1 MDMTA
6 LLHMLLQE
14 MSFSGRPAAKQ
25 LIRFHRP
32 EWFAAFGEGLRTLR
46 RDRPELQHIRELPL
60 IRAWSCP
67 VPESVAQL
75 LSRYPNEFTIEDD
88 ALIAIQAAS
97 HRPVSWE
104 RGIPWGVRQIKAPQA
119 WGTTTGHRVHIGVID
134 TGADYRHPDL
144 RQSLMRGVNFVHR
157 GMPPYDDNGHGTHIA
172 GTIAAANQMYG
183 IIGVAP
189 RALIHP
195 VKSFD
200 ENGAAYVS
208 DIINGIEW
216 CVRNGMHIINM
227 SFGMK
232 SRSKSLLQ
240 AVTQAYQSGVTVV
253 ASSGNDAKRKS
264 IDYPARYP
272 QTISVGATDRMR
284 RIAPFSNRGQF
295 VDIYAPGEKIVS
307 SWIKGKYHEMSG
319 TSMATSHISGAIAL
333 LLAMRPRLKPGEI
346 KALLRRTAN
355 PIRSRKSR
363 NVQAKVP
370 GEVDV
375 VRLLKEAERL

>member
-32 EWFAAFGEGLRTLR
+32 ERFAAFSEALRTPH
-46 RDRPELQHIRELPL
+46 RDRPGLQRIRELPIIL
-60 IRAWSCP
+60 AWSCP
-67 VPESVAQL
+67 VPESVVQL

-104 RGIPWGVRQIKAPQA
+104 GGIPWGVRQIKAPQA

-157 GMPPYDDNGHGTHIA
+157 GMLPHDDNGHGTHIA
-172 GTIAAANQMYG
+172 GTLAAANQMYG

-208 DIINGIEW
+208 DIIHGIEW
-216 CVRNGMHIINM
+216 CIRNGMHIINM

-240 AVTQAYQSGVTVV
+240 AMTQAYQSGVTVV

-264 IDYPARYP
+264 IDYPARYS
-272 QTISVGATDRMR
+272 QTISVGATDRSR

-307 SWIKGKYHEMSG
+307 SWIKGKYREMSG

-333 LLAMRPRLKPGEI
+333 LLAVRPRLKPGEI

-355 PIRSRKSR
+355 PIRSHKTRY
-363 NVQAKVP
+363 VQAKGP

-375 VRLLKEAERL
+375 MRLLKEAERL

>member
-25 LIRFHRP
+25 LIHFHRP
-32 EWFAAFGEGLRTLR
+32 ERFAAFSKALR
-46 RDRPELQHIRELPL
+46 RLRRNRPELQHIRELPL

-67 VPESVAQL
+67 VPESAAQL

-97 HRPVSWE
+97 HRPVTWE

-264 IDYPARYP
+264 VDYPARYS
-272 QTISVGATDRMR
+272 QTISVGATDRLR

-307 SWIKGKYHEMSG
+307 SWIKGQYHEMSG

-333 LLAMRPRLKPGEI
+333 LLAVRPRLKPGEI

-355 PIRSRKSR
+355 PIRSRKTR
-363 NVQAKVP
+363 NIQIKVP
-370 GEVDV
+370 GEVDI

>member
-1 MDMTA
+1 
-6 LLHMLLQE
+6 MLLQE

-32 EWFAAFGEGLRTLR
+32 ERFAVFSKALR
-46 RDRPELQHIRELPL
+46 RLRRNRPELQHIRELPL

-67 VPESVAQL
+67 VPESAAQL

-97 HRPVSWE
+97 HRPVTWE

-264 IDYPARYP
+264 VDYPARYS
-272 QTISVGATDRMR
+272 QTISVGATDRLR

-307 SWIKGKYHEMSG
+307 SWIKGQYHEMSG

-333 LLAMRPRLKPGEI
+333 LLAVRPRLKPGEI

-355 PIRSRKSR
+355 PIRSRKTR
-363 NVQAKVP
+363 NIQIKVP
-370 GEVDV
+370 GEVDI

>member
-1 MDMTA
+1 MTA

-32 EWFAAFGEGLRTLR
+32 ERFAVFSKALR
-46 RDRPELQHIRELPL
+46 RLRRNRPELQHIRELPL

-67 VPESVAQL
+67 VPESAAQL

-97 HRPVSWE
+97 HRPVTWE

-264 IDYPARYP
+264 VDYPARYS
-272 QTISVGATDRMR
+272 QTISVGATDRLR

-307 SWIKGKYHEMSG
+307 SWIKGQYHEMSG

-333 LLAMRPRLKPGEI
+333 LLAVRPRLKPGEI

-355 PIRSRKSR
+355 PIRSRKTR
-363 NVQAKVP
+363 NIQIKVP
-370 GEVDV
+370 GEVDI

>member
-14 MSFSGRPAAKQ
+14 MSLSGPPAAKQ

-32 EWFAAFGEGLRTLR
+32 ERFAAFSKALRMLR
-46 RDRPELQHIRELPL
+46 RNRPELQHIRELPL

-119 WGTTTGHRVHIGVID
+119 WGSTTGHRVHIGVID

-264 IDYPARYP
+264 VDYPARYS
-272 QTISVGATDRMR
+272 QTISVGATDRLR

-307 SWIKGKYHEMSG
+307 SWIKGQYHEMSG

-333 LLAMRPRLKPGEI
+333 LLAVRPRLKPGEI

-355 PIRSRKSR
+355 PIRSRKTR

>member
-6 LLHMLLQE
+6 LLHMLLQQ
-14 MSFSGRPAAKQ
+14 MSLSGRPAAKQ
-25 LIRFHRP
+25 LIRFHQP
-32 EWFAAFGEGLRTLR
+32 ERFVAFSQALR
-46 RDRPELQHIRELPL
+46 RLRRNRPELQHIRELPL

-119 WGTTTGHRVHIGVID
+119 WGSTTGHRVHIGVID

-264 IDYPARYP
+264 VDYPARYS
-272 QTISVGATDRMR
+272 QTISVGATDRFR

-307 SWIKGKYHEMSG
+307 SWIKGQYHEMSG

-333 LLAMRPRLKPGEI
+333 LLAVRPRLKPGEI

-355 PIRSRKSR
+355 PIRSRKTR

>member
-32 EWFAAFGEGLRTLR
+32 ERFAAFSEALRTPH
-46 RDRPELQHIRELPL
+46 RDRPELQRIRELPIIL
-60 IRAWSCP
+60 AWSCP
-67 VPESVAQL
+67 VPESVVQL

-104 RGIPWGVRQIKAPQA
+104 GGIPWGVRQIKAPQA

-157 GMPPYDDNGHGTHIA
+157 GMLPHDDNGHGTHIA
-172 GTIAAANQMYG
+172 GTLAAANQMYG

-208 DIINGIEW
+208 DIIHGIEW
-216 CVRNGMHIINM
+216 CIRNGMHIINM

-240 AVTQAYQSGVTVV
+240 AMTQAYQSGVTVV

-264 IDYPARYP
+264 IDYPARYF
-272 QTISVGATDRMR
+272 QTISVGATDRSR
-284 RIAPFSNRGQF
+284 RIAPFSNRGHF

-307 SWIKGKYHEMSG
+307 SWIKGKYREMSG

-333 LLAMRPRLKPGEI
+333 LLAVRPRLKPGEI

-355 PIRSRKSR
+355 PIRSHKTRY
-363 NVQAKVP
+363 VQAKGP

-375 VRLLKEAERL
+375 MRLLKEAERL

>member
-32 EWFAAFGEGLRTLR
+32 ERFAVFSKALR
-46 RDRPELQHIRELPL
+46 RLRRNRPELQHIRELPL

-67 VPESVAQL
+67 VPESAAQL

-97 HRPVSWE
+97 HRPVTWE

-264 IDYPARYP
+264 VDYPARYS
-272 QTISVGATDRMR
+272 QTISVGATDRLR

-307 SWIKGKYHEMSG
+307 SWIKGQYHEMSG

-333 LLAMRPRLKPGEI
+333 LLAVRPRLKPGEI

-355 PIRSRKSR
+355 PIRSRKTR
-363 NVQAKVP
+363 NIQIKVP
-370 GEVDV
+370 GEVDI

>member
-14 MSFSGRPAAKQ
+14 MSFSGRPSAKQ

-32 EWFAAFGEGLRTLR
+32 ERFAAFSKALR
-46 RDRPELQHIRELPL
+46 RLRRNRPELQHIRELPL

-67 VPESVAQL
+67 VPESAAQL
-75 LSRYPNEFTIEDD
+75 LARYPNEFTIEDD

-264 IDYPARYP
+264 VDYPARYS
-272 QTISVGATDRMR
+272 QTISVGATDRLR

-307 SWIKGKYHEMSG
+307 SWIKGQYHEMSG

-333 LLAMRPRLKPGEI
+333 LLAVRPRLKPGEI

-355 PIRSRKSR
+355 PIRTRKTR
-363 NVQAKVP
+363 NIQAKVP
-370 GEVDV
+370 GEVDI
-375 VRLLKEAERL
+375 VRLLKEAERV

>member
-6 LLHMLLQE
+6 LLHILLQE
-14 MSFSGRPAAKQ
+14 MSFSGRPAAKR

-32 EWFAAFGEGLRTLR
+32 ERFAALSEALRTLR
-46 RDRPELQHIRELPL
+46 RDRPELPHIRELPL

-67 VPESVAQL
+67 VPESVAEL

-208 DIINGIEW
+208 DIIQGIEW
-216 CVRNGMHIINM
+216 CVRNGMHIVNM

-355 PIRSRKSR
+355 PVRGRKTR
-363 NVQAKVP
+363 NLQAKAP

-375 VRLLKEAERL
+375 MRLLKEAERL